1 MLPLSR
7 GCGWPRAQ
15 ELEVFDITT
24 DGPSVYI
31 VIIVVSRAGHVS
43 QH

>member
-7 GCGWPRAQ
+7 GCISDVFTRAQ
-15 ELEVFDITT
+15 ELKMFDI
-24 DGPSVYI
+24 GPSVYI